1 MGGGYSTHYSMSSEQ
16 RCNVIN
22 SEFSLMKVY
31 LVIDYQ
37 KRKRKKQ
44 DLLRGIKD
52 GDPKLFRE

>member
-1 MGGGYSTHYSMSSEQ
+1 MSSEQ